1 MIDRLRNLSGEQKV
15 IAAVVAFIY
24 LLSLAVTYLEMQNML

>member
-1 MIDRLRNLSGEQKV
+1 MIELPERDPGQKI

-24 LLSLAVTYLEMQNML
+24 LLSLTVTYLEMNGAI